1 MLPREDQP
9 RQIYRTRRRFRL
21 VAGGRSGLAYWAVHQ
36 SSPTDS
42 VEDPAMA
49 MPLRRSGSLMT
60 LDEWAAL
67 PEDNSYR
74 YELQEGV
81 LLVSPRP
88 APQHQQVAYRLA
100 RQLDEQLP
108 NGWDFFLD
116 VEVVVRAEHPPIV
129 RVPDLVVTKVGAV
142 GNRLVASDVQLAVE
156 IMSPGSRNLDL
167 HLKPCEYAEAG
178 IPHYWLVDLD
188 PPAPSI
194 TVFHLGAPGDGYVE
208 CPATAGQLDT
218 TVPFELRID
227 IPALLAPRG
236 A

>member
-21 VAGGRSGLAYWAVHQ
+21 VAGGRSGLAYWTVHQ
-36 SSPTDS
+36 SLPTDS

-81 LLVSPRP
+81 LLVSP
-88 APQHQQVAYRLA
+88 
-100 RQLDEQLP
+100 
-108 NGWDFFLD
+108 
-116 VEVVVRAEHPPIV
+116 IV
-129 RVPDLVVTKVGAV
+129 RVPDLVVTKVGTV

-167 HLKPCEYAEAG
+167 HLKPYEYAEAG

-218 TVPFELRID
+218 TVPFELGID

>member
-1 MLPREDQP
+1 
-9 RQIYRTRRRFRL
+9 
-21 VAGGRSGLAYWAVHQ
+21 
-36 SSPTDS
+36 
-42 VEDPAMA
+42 MA

-81 LLVSPRP
+81 LLVSP
-88 APQHQQVAYRLA
+88 
-100 RQLDEQLP
+100 
-108 NGWDFFLD
+108 
-116 VEVVVRAEHPPIV
+116 IV
-129 RVPDLVVTKVGAV
+129 RVPDLVVTKVGTV

-167 HLKPCEYAEAG
+167 HLKPYEYAEAG

-218 TVPFELRID
+218 TVPFELGID